1 MSTISL
7 EIDDGSGIISDK
19 SSCMEEDGRI
29 ILYSTSHID
38 TETGYI
44 LYYSTVGFAFYGNLS
59 LKPGVFDGEIDQ
71 MLENSVCYDDDQIKT
86 MRFIVSMDYSLRSV
100 VKTGQ
105 PSIGRKECH
114 STAGQS
120 VMTLKICYST
130 AVQSLMKLKICY
142 STVGQ
147 SSQEREMGHSTAGQF
162 SILL

>member
-38 TETGYI
+38 TEIGYI
-44 LYYSTVGFAFYGNLS
+44 LYYSTVGSAFYGNLS

-86 MRFIVSMDYSLRSV
+86 MRCIVNMDFKLSNV
-100 VKTGQ
+100 VKAGQ
-105 PSIGRKECH
+105 HSIGWKECH

-120 VMTLKICYST
+120 
-130 AVQSLMKLKICY
+130 LMKLKMC
-142 STVGQ
+142 
-147 SSQEREMGHSTAGQF
+147 HSTAGQ
-162 SILL
+162 SLTKLKMCHSTAGQPLMKLKLCHSTTG